1 MKALGVLIGL
11 GIGLVAYLFGGLVGM
26 TITAWALMPFI
37 ALWIAVEFR
46 RFQRDQAKAI
56 AQRLSVS

>member
-26 TITAWALMPFI
+26 AVAGFLTFAGALVFGV
-37 ALWIAVEFR
+37 VEFR
-46 RFQRDQAKAI
+46 RFERAQAI
-56 AQRLSVS
+56 ARRPSAS